1 LAPAGLFSFQGEAAM
16 NEATERLD
24 EALAE
29 IRSGVEGAFANPR
42 PRMGF
47 HTPEPAAP
55 VEPEPEPPAVQTAPE
70 DEAPP
75 VPTSMLDWIYLLHG
89 QLAYLDANMLRIER
103 FLGMG
108 DRPAEP

>member
-1 LAPAGLFSFQGEAAM
+1 M

-29 IRSGVEGAFANPR
+29 IRSGVEGAFANGR
-42 PRMGF
+42 PRIF
-47 HTPEPAAP
+47 SAQQPAAEPDPEPEPAA
-55 VEPEPEPPAVQTAPE
+55 EPEARAVQTAPE

-75 VPTSMLDWIYLLHG
+75 TPATMLDWIYLLHG

-108 DRPAEP
+108 DRPAAP

>member
-1 LAPAGLFSFQGEAAM
+1 LVPAGLFSFQGEAAM

-29 IRSGVEGAFANPR
+29 IRSGVEGAFANGR
-42 PRMGF
+42 PRIF
-47 HTPEPAAP
+47 SAQQPAA
-55 VEPEPEPPAVQTAPE
+55 EPEARAVQTAPE

-75 VPTSMLDWIYLLHG
+75 TPATMLDWIYLLHG

-108 DRPAEP
+108 DRPAAP